1 MSSPA
6 TLPFASLAVPT
17 SAPISWVKSGQS
29 QTRTTRV
36 FSLVRVSL
44 LPSALSVG
52 PRKVKLSQRTSSTN
66 VSVTDSL
73 TVTPTAHLRQS
84 WPCRLP
90 YWLFLVLGTP
100 QGCQPHPE
108 VSKVSG
114 LFSSSYSTVST
125 RQGEIHA
132 VLQQL

>member
-6 TLPFASLAVPT
+6 TSPFASLAVPT

-29 QTRTTRV
+29 QTRTTKV

-44 LPSALSVG
+44 LPSVLSVG
-52 PRKVKLSQRTSSTN
+52 PRKAKPSQRTSSTN

-73 TVTPTAHLRQS
+73 TVTPAAHLQQS
-84 WPCRLP
+84 WPCCLP
-90 YWLFLVLGTP
+90 YRLFLLLGTP
-100 QGCQPHPE
+100 QGCQPHSE
-108 VSKVSG
+108 VSKVSS
-114 LFSSSYSTVST
+114 LFSSSYSTVCA